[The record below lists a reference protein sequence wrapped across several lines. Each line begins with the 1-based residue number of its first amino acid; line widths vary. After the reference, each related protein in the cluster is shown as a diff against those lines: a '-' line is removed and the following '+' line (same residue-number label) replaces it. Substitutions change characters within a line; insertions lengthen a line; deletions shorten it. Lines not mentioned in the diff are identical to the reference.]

1 MKSETMELKLDV
13 RRPEEHLPLADGIK
27 LSIPD
32 PGRLEMDAKSFTVK
46 DFDTD
51 MPDDS
56 WSDEELMDY
65 AKHQAEQIQT
75 LKRTVA
81 IHVYRLGMALSFYRE
96 RHLDHG
102 DWEGFLKN
110 QGLSVPTAWRAVQ
123 LFKRAK
129 SEAEVVD
136 LGITEAYIHFK
147 ILQKAKKE
155 KPEWSSPRP
164 VKKRRQQPVPDSSLL
179 LQEVKPKLAMR
190 HLAPATINPFPK
202 KHRSPRRTT
211 IRSMPIRAP
220 GKEDGEATA
229 SEKPTTPTTDLM
241 AIKRGLELVE
251 RKLAV
256 IDWTKE
262 WAADHRKQ
270 IQEIILIAQRMEK
283 ALW

>member
-13 RRPEEHLPLADGIK
+13 RPQEHLPLADGIK

-32 PGRLEMDAKSFTVK
+32 PGRLEMNAKSFTVK

-102 DWEGFLKN
+102 DWEGFLKS

-155 KPEWSSPRP
+155 KPEAEQP
-164 VKKRRQQPVPDSSLL
+164 KAGEETKAAAGARQQPATARCQAEAGDEAPSPSNDQPL
-179 LQEVKPKLAMR
+179 LQE
-190 HLAPATINPFPK
+190 APEPQEDDDQVDADP
-202 KHRSPRRTT
+202 
-211 IRSMPIRAP
+211 AP

-229 SEKPTTPTTDLM
+229 SENPTTPTTDLM

-262 WAADHRKQ
+262 SAADYRKQ
-270 IQEIILIAQRMEK
+270 IQEIIVVAQRMEK
-283 ALW
+283 ALL